1 MTIDAA
7 EADWMNAHTDLALH
21 GPAIAK
27 KRAAARAKLAR
38 PTALPRMSDEAFV
51 DLYCDQWREHSPVAD
66 AATLEALPGYWAAS
80 RANDAAQA
88 EYRVAQR
95 SATAYSATGRA
106 KLAVKV
112 KLEAEARKQAA
123 DRAERDLLVAR
134 AALDAAAAV
143 NNARYSTHPM
153 IEALR
158 DPASDVFT
166 VAGNNL
172 PRRTSNTVTTAAGE
186 TLTALHVAGPYAVT
200 KALKGYRVFHRAAG
214 LFIPAPR
221 SQQGITYS
229 DFHTL
234 KAAREFMEALV
245 EADILTDSPT
255 PLDDDAR
262 PDAKRLIRE
271 FVQTY
276 GEAPE

>member
-27 KRAAARAKLAR
+27 KRAAARVKLAR
-38 PTALPRMSDEAFV
+38 PTALPRMTDEAFV
-51 DLYCDQWREHSPVAD
+51 DLYRDQWRGHANREHPMV
-66 AATLEALPGYWAAS
+66 EALHDP
-80 RANDAAQA
+80 
-88 EYRVAQR
+88 
-95 SATAYSATGRA
+95 TA
-106 KLAVKV
+106 
-112 KLEAEARKQAA
+112 
-123 DRAERDLLVAR
+123 
-134 AALDAAAAV
+134 
-143 NNARYSTHPM
+143 
-153 IEALR
+153 
-158 DPASDVFT
+158 DVFT
-166 VAGNNL
+166 VAGNSL
-172 PRRTSNTVTTAAGE
+172 PRRTSNTVTTVAGE

-214 LFIPAPR
+214 LHVPAPR
-221 SQQGITYS
+221 SQQGAS
-229 DFHTL
+229 HDDFRTL
-234 KAAREFMEALV
+234 KAAREFMGALA

-262 PDAKRLIRE
+262 PDAKRLLRE

>member
-1 MTIDAA
+1 MNMTIDAA

-27 KRAAARAKLAR
+27 KRAAARVKLAR
-38 PTALPRMSDEAFV
+38 PTALPRMTDEAFV
-51 DLYCDQWREHSPVAD
+51 QLYRDQWRGHAPVAD
-66 AATLEALPGYWAAS
+66 AATLEALQGYWAAF

-88 EYRVAQR
+88 EYRLAQR
-95 SATAYSATGRA
+95 SATAWNATDEA
-106 KLAVKV
+106 
-112 KLEAEARKQAA
+112 KLEAEARKRAA
-123 DRAERDLLVAR
+123 DLAERDLLAAR
-134 AALDAAAAV
+134 TRLDEAAAA
-143 NNARYSTHPM
+143 NSARYSTHPM
-153 IEALR
+153 VAALR
-158 DPASDVFT
+158 VPAADVFT

-214 LFIPAPR
+214 SFIPAPR